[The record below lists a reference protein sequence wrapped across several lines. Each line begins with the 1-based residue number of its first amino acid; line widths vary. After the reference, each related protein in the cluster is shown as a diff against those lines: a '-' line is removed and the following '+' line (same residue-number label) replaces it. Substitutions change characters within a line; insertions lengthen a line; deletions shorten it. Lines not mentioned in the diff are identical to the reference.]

1 MTDETVAA
9 LADANG
15 IPLPPERLSAVAELL
30 ETLTRDGGG
39 AAPGEVEGVEP
50 ATTFAPGTPS

>member
-1 MTDETVAA
+1 MTEETVAA
-9 LADANG
+9 LAEAIG

-30 ETLTRDGGG
+30 ETLASDGGG

-50 ATTFAPGTPS
+50 AIAFVPAWPA